1 MFKIEASGLV
11 LYTVKYMTPVNF
23 NYYFGE
29 PIKHD
34 IIGLLY
40 HHKEVI
46 LEITVDDSPNDT
58 PHVITIKQNFTKS
71 DSHELIDRKVYT
83 LFNCI
88 NPYIPDRTIQHTP
101 LLKVEIKTNS
111 ITEVKY
117 NEVKEIED
125 NE

>member
-1 MFKIEASGLV
+1 MFRIEASGLV
-11 LYTVKYMTPVNF
+11 FYSVKYMTPVNF

-58 PHVITIKQNFTKS
+58 PHVFSIKQDFIEN
-71 DSHELIDRKVYT
+71 DSHELIDRKVYP

-88 NPYIPDRTIQHTP
+88 NPYIPDRTIQHTL
-101 LLKVEIKTNS
+101 LLKVEIKTDS
-111 ITEVKY
+111 IIKVKY
-117 NEVKEIED
+117 KEVKEIEY
-125 NE
+125 NK